1 LLAKNFIANVLSRL
15 WNVGSNYLFIPLYLM
30 FLGVDGYAFIGFYV
44 VLAGVV
50 GFADLGM
57 TATTT
62 REIAV
67 LSDKPNSSSEKKDLI
82 KTFEILY
89 LMVIVIIFM
98 TIFAFAPLIAKYWIK
113 SIVFNVDDVVYF
125 LRLIAL
131 CLALQMPTGMYLGGL
146 FGQQKQVSAN
156 ALLII
161 NGMLRGGCSIFL
173 LWWWLPDLEFFF
185 YGQILANLIFFC
197 LSRYTL
203 LASLQDDG
211 SLTKGKFKIN
221 IIKKHWRYASGV
233 AAISV
238 VGLVL
243 NQADKVLVSS
253 QLAFEFFGYYSIAF
267 TVSMVPILLANLVA
281 VTIYPRL
288 VLCVESGNDDNLLD
302 FYYKSCQ
309 FTAFIMLPISLTFL
323 FLNQHFIYSWTGLSE
338 VAIRIDQVGFLLLLA
353 QTFQAII
360 VLPFNL
366 ALANGRTKPSFYIG
380 LSSIVF
386 FVPLMF
392 FLIEVWQEIGAGVS
406 WVIFSAIML
415 PINIYFLHK
424 GNRTFDFIKAHTL
437 AFALPI
443 IPLLAFIFLAYKFSP
458 DPFISRIDN
467 LYFILICGVLAQII
481 AAMSLPVIRGF
492 MVQKKTELVNYLGVS

>member
-1 LLAKNFIANVLSRL
+1 
-15 WNVGSNYLFIPLYLM
+15 M

-89 LMVIVIIFM
+89 LMVVVIIFM

-113 SIVFNVDDVVYF
+113 SMVFNADDVVYY
-125 LRLIAL
+125 LRLIAM

-156 ALLII
+156 ALLIT
-161 NGMLRGGCSIFL
+161 NGILRGGCSIFL

-203 LASLQDDG
+203 LASLQDEG
-211 SLTKGKFKIN
+211 SSTKGKFKIN
-221 IIKKHWRYASGV
+221 IIKTHWRYASGV
-233 AAISV
+233 AAISL

-253 QLAFEFFGYYSIAF
+253 QLPFEFFGYYSIAF
-267 TVSMVPILLANLVA
+267 TISMVPILLASLVA
-281 VTIYPRL
+281 VTVYPRL
-288 VLCVESGNDDNLLD
+288 VSCAQSENDDNLLD
-302 FYYKSCQ
+302 FYYKACQ
-309 FTAFIMLPISLTFL
+309 FATFIMLPISLTFL
-323 FLNQHFIYSWTGLSE
+323 FLNQHFVYSWTGLSE
-338 VAIRIDQVGFLLLLA
+338 VAIRIDKVVFLLLLS
-353 QTFQAII
+353 QIIQAVT

-366 ALANGRTKPSFYIG
+366 ALAKGRTKPSFYIG
-380 LSSIVF
+380 LASIIF
-386 FVPLMF
+386 FVPLMY
-392 FLIEVWQEIGAGVS
+392 FLIDKWQEIGVGVS
-406 WVIFSAIML
+406 WLILVTVTL

-424 GNRTFDFIKAHTL
+424 GDRAFDFIKAHTL
-437 AFALPI
+437 ASALPL

-458 DPFISRIDN
+458 DPYISRIDN
-467 LYFILICGVLAQII
+467 LYFIVICGVLAQII
-481 AAMSLPVIRGF
+481 AAMSLPVIREF
-492 MVQKKTELVNYLGVS
+492 IVQKKTELANYLGAS